1 MFELIYPDE
10 LAPLIPAA
18 DSSTAWARGSGQ
30 PGGVPDVSCGPHSGR
45 PEYFPVIAPNGVVI
59 GRASRSY
66 CHSGAKPLHP
76 VVHLH
81 ILDREG
87 HLFLQKRSIKK
98 DIQPGKW
105 DTAVGGHVDY
115 GESIMEALYRESS
128 EELGFREYNPVWLRS
143 YEFESE
149 VEKELV
155 NVFAAV
161 GTFSLHPDLDEV
173 DEVRGW
179 TMQEIDENFGK
190 SLFTPNFEGEFMKIR
205 ENLLSLL

>member
-1 MFELIYPDE
+1 MFELIYPDTDVPE
-10 LAPLIPAA
+10 LPA
-18 DSSTAWARGSGQ
+18 
-30 PGGVPDVSCGPHSGR
+30 PDVSSACKRAFHDAGNAAGPASR
-45 PEYFPVIAPNGVVI
+45 TEYFPVIGSNGVVI
-59 GRASRSY
+59 ARATRAY
-66 CHSGAKPLHP
+66 CHSG

-87 HLFLQKRSIKK
+87 RLYLQKRSIKK

-179 TMQEIDENFGK
+179 TMQEIDENLGK

>member
-18 DSSTAWARGSGQ
+18 DSSTAWARVSGQ

-66 CHSGAKPLHP
+66 CHSGA
-76 VVHLH
+76 
-81 ILDREG
+81 
-87 HLFLQKRSIKK
+87 
-98 DIQPGKW
+98 
-105 DTAVGGHVDY
+105 
-115 GESIMEALYRESS
+115 ESIMEALYRESS

-179 TMQEIDENFGK
+179 TMQEIDENLGK